1 MAFTRIVISPALSER
16 FPDARVGWLL
26 ADARV
31 RASDPYVEE
40 LKKNLAANLA
50 SRGITEEN
58 LAKQPDIA
66 AWRDVYSAMGAK
78 PSKYRS
84 SLEALARRV
93 AKGQGLW
100 NVSNVVDCYNC
111 ASVATFLPM
120 GAHDTSRVDG
130 VLTLRY
136 GHAGEKFYPLG
147 ADEQHEVIDVD
158 PRNVVYADDSKICC
172 WLWNHRDTHLASVQ
186 EETKEAIFL
195 IDSAFVPHTTSIE
208 GGLEILAGHLEKI
221 GCKPKDRGIVRPGDT
236 A

>member
-1 MAFTRIVISPALSER
+1 MPFTGLVISPALSER
-16 FPDARVGWLL
+16 FPDACVGWLL
-26 ADARV
+26 ADVDV
-31 RASDPYVEE
+31 RASDPYVEA
-40 LKKNLAANLA
+40 LKKNLAADLA
-50 SRGITEEN
+50 AKGITEEN
-58 LAKQPDIA
+58 LTKQPDIA

-100 NVSNVVDCYNC
+100 SVSSVVDCYNC

-136 GHAGEKFYPLG
+136 GRTGEKFYPLG

-158 PRNVVYADDSKICC
+158 PRNVVYADGEKICC
-172 WLWNHRDTHLASVQ
+172 WLWNHRDTHLASVK
-186 EETKEAIFL
+186 EDTKEAIFL
-195 IDSAFVPHTTSIE
+195 IDSAFAPHTTSV
-208 GGLEILAGHLEKI
+208 GDGLEILAAHLETI
-221 GCKPKDRGIVRPGDT
+221 GCKPKDRGIVQ